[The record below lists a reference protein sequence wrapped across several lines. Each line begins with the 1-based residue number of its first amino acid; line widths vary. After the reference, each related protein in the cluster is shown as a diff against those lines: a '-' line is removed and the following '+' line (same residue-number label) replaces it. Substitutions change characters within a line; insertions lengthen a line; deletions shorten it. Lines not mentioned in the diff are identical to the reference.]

1 MPIIARFYGII
12 IQMYWEEH
20 NPPHLHAEYQG
31 NKMQISIKTLEVKGD
46 FPARAKAMVFEWLSL
61 HLNEIME
68 NWELAQQGKPL
79 KKIEPLK

>member
-1 MPIIARFYGII
+1 
-12 IQMYWEEH
+12 
-20 NPPHLHAEYQG
+20 
-31 NKMQISIKTLEVKGD
+31 MQISIKTLEVKGD
-46 FPARAKAMVFEWLSL
+46 FPARAKTMVFEWLSL